1 MVESLTQFIFCCT
14 YPFPQYN
21 DTEGEWQPLIKKN
34 YSDIVYKILPNE
46 ESGQKIWLDEIGDLL
61 AENF

>member
-1 MVESLTQFIFCCT
+1 MFESWTQFIFCCT

-34 YSDIVYKILPNE
+34 YSDIVYKILSNE
-46 ESGQKIWLDEIGDLL
+46 ESGQKI
-61 AENF
+61 